1 MHAYAIISLA
11 TKRRFLGGVDRC
23 DVEEHADGQAPKIRV
38 LYYNHV
44 MYFEKVVYIS
54 LGTTVRLRQQDI
66 TSVAVVILCA
76 LANRGRHLCYLFFVR
91 VLDGVFFSFFF
102 SARWGVTAVQRLRRG
117 PDKSRKSHSLVNG
130 CREFGWVG
138 FLAVCFLYEINP
150 NPRKKVAAAKGGPNA
165 TFNLIFLG
173 LGWPWVGG
181 FVGFVMILICFPTQ
195 PSLVYSNRA
204 NTRIPLWT

>member
-1 MHAYAIISLA
+1 MLKNMLMA
-11 TKRRFLGGVDRC
+11 KP
-23 DVEEHADGQAPKIRV
+23 PKIRV

-44 MYFEKVVYIS
+44 MYFEKVVCIS

-117 PDKSRKSHSLVNG
+117 PDKSRKSHSLVVIWPRHVILLKISSLPFF
-130 CREFGWVG
+130 CRQ
-138 FLAVCFLYEINP
+138 ASC
-150 NPRKKVAAAKGGPNA
+150 KVSCSWQLMTWGLLSGR
-165 TFNLIFLG
+165 IG
-173 LGWPWVGG
+173 LGWSWGGAGMELGERCAGLSVGRNG
-181 FVGFVMILICFPTQ
+181 AKLLLDGMRQ
-195 PSLVYSNRA
+195 
-204 NTRIPLWT
+204 